1 MKTLYFG
8 GAVLPMDCP
17 GKAQALVVED
27 GKILAVGALEEVEP
41 LAQGA
46 RRVDLE
52 GRALLPAFVDGHSH
66 ITALAQTLGL
76 CQLSGCGS
84 LEEMGRRMKAFRERW
99 AIPAGEWVIGFGYDP
114 NDLREGRHPT
124 KGELDAALPDCPA
137 MVTHASGHM
146 GVVNS
151 LGLQRLGVTAG
162 TPDPEGGRIGRLEDG
177 SPSGYL
183 EEAAFTTM
191 GSRIPRDPEAGLK
204 NLERAQQVYFSQ
216 GIATI
221 HEGLAR
227 QPEWD
232 LLSSAA
238 AKGLLRGDVAAYV
251 DIQDSAA
258 LLEEHRDH
266 LGQYRSR
273 LKIAGYKL
281 FLDGSPQGRT
291 AWVEQPYLGGEPGY
305 RGYPVHQD
313 GQVLAFL
320 EQAQREGVQIA
331 VHCNGDAA
339 AEQLLR
345 CYEQAFARY
354 GRDIR
359 PVMVHAQL
367 LRPDQVP
374 RLKPLGMVASFF
386 VAHVYHWGDVHV
398 ANFGQERASQI
409 SPART
414 ALDSGVVF
422 DFHQDSPVIPPNMVE
437 SLWCAVCRRT
447 KSGQVLGENQRL
459 PVWEALRAVTS
470 NAAYALFEEGQKGT
484 LSPGKRADLV
494 LLDRDPLSC
503 PPEEL
508 KDIRVVETIKD
519 GETVYKNG

>member
-8 GAVLPMDCP
+8 GAVLPMDRP

-146 GVVNS
+146 GGGQFPGAAKAGRHRRHPRPGRGQNRQAGGR
-151 LGLQRLGVTAG
+151 LPQRLPG
-162 TPDPEGGRIGRLEDG
+162 GGRLYHHGLPHPPGPG
-177 SPSGYL
+177 SGAEKTWSGPSRCTSPRGL
-183 EEAAFTTM
+183 PPSTRGWP
-191 GSRIPRDPEAGLK
+191 GSRNGTCCPLP
-204 NLERAQQVYFSQ
+204 
-216 GIATI
+216 
-221 HEGLAR
+221 
-227 QPEWD
+227 PP
-232 LLSSAA
+232 
-238 AKGLLRGDVAAYV
+238 KGCCGGDVAAYV

-291 AWVEQPYLGGEPGY
+291 AWVEQPYRGGEPGY

-320 EQAQREGVQIA
+320 EQAQREGVQI
-331 VHCNGDAA
+331 GRPLQRGRGGGAA
-339 AEQLLR
+339 AALL
-345 CYEQAFARY
+345 
-354 GRDIR
+354 
-359 PVMVHAQL
+359 
-367 LRPDQVP
+367 
-374 RLKPLGMVASFF
+374 
-386 VAHVYHWGDVHV
+386 
-398 ANFGQERASQI
+398 
-409 SPART
+409 
-414 ALDSGVVF
+414 
-422 DFHQDSPVIPPNMVE
+422 
-437 SLWCAVCRRT
+437 
-447 KSGQVLGENQRL
+447 
-459 PVWEALRAVTS
+459 
-470 NAAYALFEEGQKGT
+470 
-484 LSPGKRADLV
+484 
-494 LLDRDPLSC
+494 
-503 PPEEL
+503 
-508 KDIRVVETIKD
+508 
-519 GETVYKNG
+519 

>member
-8 GAVLPMDCP
+8 GAVLPMDRP
-17 GKAQALVVED
+17 GKAQALAVED
-27 GKILAVGALEEVEP
+27 GKILAVGALEKVEP

-191 GSRIPRDPEAGLK
+191 GSRIPRDPEEGLK

-238 AKGLLRGDVAAYV
+238 AKGLLRGDV
-251 DIQDSAA
+251 
-258 LLEEHRDH
+258 L
-266 LGQYRSR
+266 
-273 LKIAGYKL
+273 
-281 FLDGSPQGRT
+281 
-291 AWVEQPYLGGEPGY
+291 
-305 RGYPVHQD
+305 
-313 GQVLAFL
+313 
-320 EQAQREGVQIA
+320 
-331 VHCNGDAA
+331 
-339 AEQLLR
+339 
-345 CYEQAFARY
+345 
-354 GRDIR
+354 
-359 PVMVHAQL
+359 
-367 LRPDQVP
+367 
-374 RLKPLGMVASFF
+374 
-386 VAHVYHWGDVHV
+386 
-398 ANFGQERASQI
+398 
-409 SPART
+409 
-414 ALDSGVVF
+414 
-422 DFHQDSPVIPPNMVE
+422 
-437 SLWCAVCRRT
+437 SL
-447 KSGQVLGENQRL
+447 
-459 PVWEALRAVTS
+459 
-470 NAAYALFEEGQKGT
+470 
-484 LSPGKRADLV
+484 
-494 LLDRDPLSC
+494 
-503 PPEEL
+503 
-508 KDIRVVETIKD
+508 IHI
-519 GETVYKNG
+519 

>member
-8 GAVLPMDCP
+8 GAVLPMDRP

-99 AIPAGEWVIGFGYDP
+99 AIPAGEWVIGFGYDQ

-151 LGLQRLGVTAG
+151 LGLQRLGVTAD

-258 LLEEHRDH
+258 LLAEHQDH

-291 AWVEQPYLGGEPGY
+291 AWVEQPYRGGEPGY

-367 LRPDQVP
+367 LR
-374 RLKPLGMVASFF
+374 
-386 VAHVYHWGDVHV
+386 
-398 ANFGQERASQI
+398 
-409 SPART
+409 
-414 ALDSGVVF
+414 
-422 DFHQDSPVIPPNMVE
+422 
-437 SLWCAVCRRT
+437 
-447 KSGQVLGENQRL
+447 
-459 PVWEALRAVTS
+459 
-470 NAAYALFEEGQKGT
+470 GT
-484 LSPGKRADLV
+484 
-494 LLDRDPLSC
+494 C
-503 PPEEL
+503 
-508 KDIRVVETIKD
+508 T
-519 GETVYKNG
+519 

>member
-17 GKAQALVVED
+17 GKAQALAVED

-177 SPSGYL
+177 SPSGYPGGGRL
-183 EEAAFTTM
+183 YHHGLPHPPRP
-191 GSRIPRDPEAGLK
+191 GSGAE

-232 LLSSAA
+232 LLASAA

-281 FLDGSPQGRT
+281 LLDGSPQGRT
-291 AWVEQPYLGGEPGY
+291 AWVEQPYRGGEPGY
-305 RGYPVHQD
+305 RGYPVHHRT
-313 GQVLAFL
+313 GRCWPFRSRPSGRACRLPSTATGT
-320 EQAQREGVQIA
+320 RRRSS
-331 VHCNGDAA
+331 CCAA
-339 AEQLLR
+339 MSR
-345 CYEQAFARY
+345 PSPST

-367 LRPDQVP
+367 LRPGPGAPPESPWGWWPPSSWPTCTTGGTCTWPTSQGRSGP
-374 RLKPLGMVASFF
+374 RKSAPLARPWTAAWPFDLPPGFPGHPTQHGGKPVVRRTPAGP
-386 VAHVYHWGDVHV
+386 
-398 ANFGQERASQI
+398 N
-409 SPART
+409 PARCWGKT
-414 ALDSGVVF
+414 NA
-422 DFHQDSPVIPPNMVE
+422 
-437 SLWCAVCRRT
+437 C
-447 KSGQVLGENQRL
+447 

-470 NAAYALFEEGQKGT
+470 NAAYALFEEGQKAPSPPASGRTWCCWTGT
-484 LSPGKRADLV
+484 PSPAR
-494 LLDRDPLSC
+494 R
-503 PPEEL
+503 
-508 KDIRVVETIKD
+508 R
-519 GETVYKNG
+519 N

>member
-8 GAVLPMDCP
+8 GAVLPMDRP
-17 GKAQALVVED
+17 GKAQALAVED

-258 LLEEHRDH
+258 LLAEHRDH

-386 VAHVYHWGDVHV
+386 VAHVYHWGDIHLENLG
-398 ANFGQERASQI
+398 ARRAAAI
-409 SPART
+409 SPAKT
-414 ALDSGVVF
+414 AVDLGMPF
-422 DFHQDSPVIPPNMVE
+422 TFHQDTPVIPCDMMETV
-437 SLWCAVCRRT
+437 WCAVNRVT
-447 KSGQVLGENQRL
+447 KNGVQLGPEQRISVYDAL
-459 PVWEALRAVTS
+459 KAVTVHAAWQYGEEKEKGTLAVGKQANLVRLSANPLEVRPEALREVSVVSTWKQGEAV
-470 NAAYALFEEGQKGT
+470 YQG
-484 LSPGKRADLV
+484 
-494 LLDRDPLSC
+494 
-503 PPEEL
+503 
-508 KDIRVVETIKD
+508 
-519 GETVYKNG
+519 

>member
-8 GAVLPMDCP
+8 GAVLPMDRP
-17 GKAQALVVED
+17 GKAQALAVED

-151 LGLQRLGVTAG
+151 LGQ
-162 TPDPEGGRIGRLEDG
+162 IGRLEDG

-227 QPEWD
+227 
-232 LLSSAA
+232 
-238 AKGLLRGDVAAYV
+238 
-251 DIQDSAA
+251 
-258 LLEEHRDH
+258 
-266 LGQYRSR
+266 
-273 LKIAGYKL
+273 
-281 FLDGSPQGRT
+281 
-291 AWVEQPYLGGEPGY
+291 
-305 RGYPVHQD
+305 
-313 GQVLAFL
+313 
-320 EQAQREGVQIA
+320 
-331 VHCNGDAA
+331 
-339 AEQLLR
+339 
-345 CYEQAFARY
+345 
-354 GRDIR
+354 
-359 PVMVHAQL
+359 
-367 LRPDQVP
+367 
-374 RLKPLGMVASFF
+374 
-386 VAHVYHWGDVHV
+386 
-398 ANFGQERASQI
+398 
-409 SPART
+409 
-414 ALDSGVVF
+414 
-422 DFHQDSPVIPPNMVE
+422 
-437 SLWCAVCRRT
+437 
-447 KSGQVLGENQRL
+447 
-459 PVWEALRAVTS
+459 
-470 NAAYALFEEGQKGT
+470 
-484 LSPGKRADLV
+484 
-494 LLDRDPLSC
+494 
-503 PPEEL
+503 
-508 KDIRVVETIKD
+508 
-519 GETVYKNG
+519 